1 MSCWEIRS
9 CIFGA
14 VRTKVITG
22 MERKVGSRLCLLP
35 DSSNMGCGFDRI
47 ENLLWRVCHGELDGY
62 EAERVVV
69 MIGTNNLSCN
79 TDDEIIRGIAHLVA
93 VIARHQ
99 PSAGVEVIGLLP
111 RRGMEDR
118 VSGVNTKLEEK
129 IRSMN
134 LTFRNPGTL
143 LLGKGGKIDESL
155 FRDGLHPNE
164 KGYGRIAPIIA
175 GME

>member
-1 MSCWEIRS
+1 M
-9 CIFGA
+9 
-14 VRTKVITG
+14 
-22 MERKVGSRLCLLP
+22 
-35 DSSNMGCGFDRI
+35 
-47 ENLLWRVCHGELDGY
+47 
-62 EAERVVV
+62 
-69 MIGTNNLSCN
+69 
-79 TDDEIIRGIAHLVA
+79 
-93 VIARHQ
+93 
-99 PSAGVEVIGLLP
+99 IGLLP

-164 KGYGRIAPIIA
+164 KGYGRIAPVIA

>member
-1 MSCWEIRS
+1 MSVAG
-9 CIFGA
+9 F
-14 VRTKVITG
+14 
-22 MERKVGSRLCLLP
+22 
-35 DSSNMGCGFDRI
+35 SNMGCGFDRI

-79 TDDEIIRGIAHLVA
+79 TDDEIIRGITHLVA

>member
-1 MSCWEIRS
+1 
-9 CIFGA
+9 
-14 VRTKVITG
+14 
-22 MERKVGSRLCLLP
+22 
-35 DSSNMGCGFDRI
+35 
-47 ENLLWRVCHGELDGY
+47 
-62 EAERVVV
+62 

-164 KGYGRIAPIIA
+164 KGYGRIAPVIA